1 MGIPI
6 SYKTFARQW
15 EQEQNLPPEKQV
27 LHNKVEK
34 FDGNSLTLKT
44 DSIASQPGQQQAG
57 GQSEVSKMAR
67 RATKLGK

>member
-15 EQEQNLPPEKQV
+15 EQESGLPPEKQI

-34 FDGNSLTLKT
+34 FDGNSITLKT
-44 DSIASQPGQQQAG
+44 DANTAQPGRQQDA